1 MRALTDTLRSI
12 MAVVSHQLELY
23 PASEGAIEELTF
35 TDEEE
40 RDDSRLS
47 ADNLEINAALEIP
60 RPTWKYRTVRS
71 IPRKEQHFFRYFL
84 DGSYRHYF
92 LATGLENDRS
102 TPIFL
107 SQIAI
112 TIVKRDDE
120 GRLHSVK
127 RQHQWFL
134 LLAKAR
140 LSDTAWLAIQKAT
153 QNTPYNILVR
163 DLSEMDAFTG
173 DYGEAQELRERGR
186 GKTRHLMSSLEFD
199 LLHEFMPQATD
210 GWMIKDGLVSF
221 GKYGGGLQSPRVIGV
236 AKNFTSLQ
244 KFYVQG
250 KVREKESVASLLGKL
265 PPHHRTP
272 AYEGYAGK
280 TAFWYLRL
288 RQSQQMLYPL
298 YGVIKVE
305 IPNLP
310 EQPLTTELLDQVSGA
325 LLAEQHVTPYGSDDR
340 WHAHLYPIYQ
350 AEHASK
356 QQFLS
361 TQIVQGVIKNALR
374 SAP

>member
-12 MAVVSHQLELY
+12 IAVVSHQMELL

-47 ADNLEINAALEIP
+47 ADNLEINTALEIP
-60 RPTWKYRTVRS
+60 RPTWKYRAVRP

-140 LSDTAWLAIQKAT
+140 LSDTAWQAIQKAT

-236 AKNFTSLQ
+236 AKNFTGLQ

-250 KVREKESVASLLGKL
+250 KAREKESVASLLGNL
-265 PPHHRTP
+265 PSHHRTP

-374 SAP
+374 SVP